1 MSVFNALT
9 DFAGK
14 LLDRVMPDR
23 AKQAEAQSRVNEAE
37 VAGAP
42 ASKLRLWRSFLGW
55 VLALVFAWEVAGRTI
70 VLTYWPGAS
79 VPPSMLREVSAL
91 LLAMLGVL

>member
-1 MSVFNALT
+1 MNVFTVLT

-14 LLDRVMPDR
+14 VFDRVMPDR

-42 ASKLRLWRSFLGW
+42 SSKLRLWRSFLGW
-55 VLALVFAWEVAGRTI
+55 VLALVFAWEVAGRVI
-70 VLTYWPGAS
+70 VLTYWPDAPL
-79 VPPSMLREVSAL
+79 PPSMLREVSAL